1 MGKGGQVG
9 KGGILSDDEVTVT
22 AAAAAKGAAR
32 GAPPNPPSAPWWIR
46 GGMEVNMSG
55 MGLNVTVPAVL
66 LAVTADPA
74 SLDGLLA
81 LLPWLP
87 TLPGA
92 ARFGAVV
99 AAFATLFAL
108 QVILAAAAHGMRGV
122 FCLVAVP
129 CYLTT
134 LLILPPTLSGSPA
147 LLLVLAASIAIW
159 RVGVCM
165 SVCLHRYAAH
175 AAFKCSPVTAL
186 FLNLLGSLAHQG
198 GPIWWASAH
207 RAHHKYCDVPGDPH
221 SALLDGTEGAFSFF
235 QAHRDVYEEFAPRH
249 NDSPMLRL
257 VDTWSFAVC
266 TAEMVLAYLLLG
278 RDGLFVSYT
287 SMWLC
292 QTITLWFNVANH
304 PDRPDPPPPPGR
316 TSCRASDSRAGPAQW
331 YPAWILLDRVYPVF
345 SAMVSEG
352 AHSHHHSHSTLAQR
366 DATDPP
372 YWSFVYPLE
381 RMGLVWDVRKFA
393 PGGKGGRGGGG
404 GGGGGKAE

>member
-1 MGKGGQVG
+1 MGKGGQVD
-9 KGGILSDDEVTVT
+9 KDGILSNNDEVVVT
-22 AAAAAKGAAR
+22 AAIAKGAA
-32 GAPPNPPSAPWWIR
+32 GVVPLPKPPAPWWIR
-46 GGMEVNMSG
+46 GGMEVNMIG

-81 LLPWLP
+81 PFLPGPLAA
-87 TLPGA
+87 LPGA

-99 AAFATLFAL
+99 AAFAALFAL
-108 QVILAAAAHGMRGV
+108 QVVLAAAAHGMRGV

-129 CYLTT
+129 CYLTS
-134 LLILPPTLSGSPA
+134 LLILPATLAGSPV
-147 LLLVLAASIAIW
+147 LLLALAAASAIW

-175 AAFKCSPVTAL
+175 AAFSCSPATRL
-186 FLNLLGSLAHQG
+186 GLNLLGALAHQG

-235 QAHRDVYEEFAPRH
+235 QTRTAVHEAFVPRH
-249 NDSPMLRL
+249 NDTPALRL

-266 TAEMVLAYLLLG
+266 TAEMVLAYQLLG

-287 SMWLC
+287 SMWVC

-304 PDRPDPPPPPGR
+304 PEHPVPAPPPGR
-316 TSCRASDSRAGPAQW
+316 AGCRASDSRAGPAQW
-331 YPAWILLDRVYPVF
+331 YPAWLLLDRLYPVF
-345 SAMVSEG
+345 SVLVSEG
-352 AHSHHHSHSTLAQR
+352 AHAHHHSHSTLAKR
-366 DATDPP
+366 DAHDPA

-381 RMGLVWDVRKFA
+381 RMGLIWDVKKCA
-393 PGGKGGRGGGG
+393 PEGKR
-404 GGGGGKAE
+404 A